1 MKKGKDISAYMT
13 VEVSLLF
20 PIIVMVILC
29 VIYLAFYSY
38 NKALAFQNAGI
49 SALYGKN
56 GLGEVED
63 KEEWA
68 EKMYRVLEL
77 INKGQFMAASN
88 IKQQVS
94 IENSHIV
101 ISQEGNVNIPILNQK
116 FMSKLSFSEKVKVSE
131 QSGVFFIRQI
141 RKVKN
146 DELRNYS

>member
-1 MKKGKDISAYMT
+1 MKKRKDISAYMT

-49 SALYGKN
+49 CALYGKN
-56 GLGEVED
+56 GLEGSED
-63 KEEWA
+63 KEWV
-68 EKMYRVLEL
+68 EKMYRVLQL

-88 IKQQVS
+88 LKQQVS

-101 ISQEGNVNIPILNQK
+101 ISQEGNVKIPIFNQEI
-116 FMSKLSFSEKVKVSE
+116 MSKLSFSEKVKVSE
-131 QSGVFFIRQI
+131 QSGVFFIRQV

-146 DELRNYS
+146 NEL

>member
-1 MKKGKDISAYMT
+1 MKKEKDISAYMT

-49 SALYGKN
+49 CALYGKN
-56 GLGEVED
+56 GLEETED
-63 KEEWA
+63 KEWV
-68 EKMYRVLEL
+68 EKMYRVLQL
-77 INKGQFMAASN
+77 INKGQFMAALN
-88 IKQQVS
+88 LKQQVS

-101 ISQEGNVNIPILNQK
+101 ISQEGNVKIPIFNQEI
-116 FMSKLSFSEKVKVSE
+116 MSKLSFSEKVKVSE
-131 QSGVFFIRQI
+131 QSGVFFIRQV

-146 DELRNYS
+146 NEL